1 MKAEKKFTFDPIKK
15 MTNIVYSV
23 GQCSQIQVSFHSGP
37 KLIIGDWSQSSIN
50 NLWMPE

>member
-1 MKAEKKFTFDPIKK
+1 

-37 KLIIGDWSQSSIN
+37 KRIIGDWSQSSIN
-50 NLWMPE
+50 NLWMHE